1 MNGRKEAQK
10 TQKPFALL
18 RYYFAFLRLFAAT
31 LAFRYA

>member
-10 TQKPFALL
+10 AQM
-18 RYYFAFLRLFAAT
+18 RCYFAFLRLFAAT